1 MMSDTMK
8 SKLEKLGK
16 YKYPLL
22 VLLVGLMLMLLPS
35 STDKEKVTTDE
46 NELLSQILT
55 STDGVGDSK
64 VLLSD
69 NGVVIV
75 CDGAENAKVRLDI
88 IRAISSYTGFASS
101 KITILKMAN

>member
-1 MMSDTMK
+1 VK
-8 SKLEKLGK
+8 GKLEKLEK

-22 VLLVGLMLMLLPS
+22 VLLIGLVLMLLPS
-35 STDKEKVTTDE
+35 GSAKENAATDE
-46 NELLSQILT
+46 NQLLSQILT

-69 NGVVIV
+69 NGVVVV

-88 IRAISSYTGFASS
+88 IRAISSYTGFTSG
-101 KITILKMAN
+101 KITILKMAD

>member
-1 MMSDTMK
+1 MK
-8 SKLEKLGK
+8 GKLEKLEK

-22 VLLVGLMLMLLPS
+22 VLLIGLVLMLLPS
-35 STDKEKVTTDE
+35 GSAKENAVTDE
-46 NELLSQILT
+46 NQLLSQILT

-69 NGVVIV
+69 NGVVVV

-88 IRAISSYTGFASS
+88 IRAISSYTGFTSG
-101 KITILKMAN
+101 KITILKMAD

>member
-1 MMSDTMK
+1 VK
-8 SKLEKLGK
+8 GKLEKLEK

-22 VLLVGLMLMLLPS
+22 VLLIGLVLMLLPS
-35 STDKEKVTTDE
+35 GSAKENAVTDE
-46 NELLSQILT
+46 NQLLSQILT

-69 NGVVIV
+69 NGVVVV

-88 IRAISSYTGFASS
+88 IRAISSYTGFTSG
-101 KITILKMAN
+101 KITILKMAD